1 MLFIILRL
9 GDRMNEERYN
19 YKASELNECE
29 IKENLKNIC
38 NEYGFNLGSSRKR
51 NNDIFDNALRLK
63 HFNNEQN

>member
-1 MLFIILRL
+1 MVII
-9 GDRMNEERYN
+9 MNEERYN
-19 YKASELNECE
+19 YKTSDINENDE
-29 IKENLKNIC
+29 RIKIKNLS